1 MQIITLYNYLLFPLY
16 LVIFF
21 LIVRRKA
28 KKYKGTPLKKFFL
41 MAFWL
46 HMFGAIFFAM
56 LMQYYY
62 GYADSFGYY
71 IGGDIIRDMI
81 SKDISAVKY
90 LFYSGQDIVSAA
102 EALNYGDK
110 IPITMPNAANAFVMK
125 VSAIFSFFSFGQYL
139 VISLFFGF
147 ISFIGTWKLF
157 YVMQKIN
164 KGRHI
169 QLLGYATIATPSLWL
184 WGSGL
189 LKEPLCIGPLGL
201 GIFLIY
207 QIFIEKQFSFKK
219 LLFLFFLFYVIS
231 VIKSYITA
239 IFIASVLIVLI
250 TRVFFAIKNIVFR
263 LLAIFLFIT
272 ISVIFLMSINT
283 DKYINEIIVSS
294 YSQIE
299 SFQNNYEVVQ
309 EMDEGSKAGF
319 SIGNIKS
326 SLSSMILKS
335 PQVIA
340 SCLFRPFIWESG
352 KIIILFAAL
361 ESFVILLLTLFIFFK
376 TKLVGF
382 FYYAFNNPYRMF
394 CFIFS
399 MLFAL
404 VVGYTTFNF
413 GTMVRYKII
422 FLPFYFFLLINIY
435 TALDFHKNSE
445 TIK

>member
-239 IFIASVLIVLI
+239 IFIASVLIVLV
-250 TRVFFAIKNIVFR
+250 TRLFFTIKNIVFR
-263 LLAIFLFIT
+263 LIAVFLFMT
-272 ISVIFLMSINT
+272 TSVLFLISINT

-319 SIGNIKS
+319 SIGDVQP
-326 SLSSMILKS
+326 SLSSMLS
-335 PQVIA
+335 
-340 SCLFRPFIWESG
+340 
-352 KIIILFAAL
+352 
-361 ESFVILLLTLFIFFK
+361 
-376 TKLVGF
+376 
-382 FYYAFNNPYRMF
+382 
-394 CFIFS
+394 
-399 MLFAL
+399 
-404 VVGYTTFNF
+404 
-413 GTMVRYKII
+413 
-422 FLPFYFFLLINIY
+422 LIHI
-435 TALDFHKNSE
+435 
-445 TIK
+445 